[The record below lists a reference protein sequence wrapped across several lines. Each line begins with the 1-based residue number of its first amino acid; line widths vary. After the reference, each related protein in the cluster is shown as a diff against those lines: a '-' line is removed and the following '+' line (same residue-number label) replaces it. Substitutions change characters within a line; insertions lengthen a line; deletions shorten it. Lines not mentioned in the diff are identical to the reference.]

1 MVARC
6 TALAPVHE
14 SPMMPLVSVLMP
26 CYNSAH
32 TLPMALASLLA
43 QTYENWECVLV
54 DDGST
59 DHPEEIVAAAN
70 DPRIRY
76 YRLERNMG
84 RGTAR
89 QVTLDD
95 ARGDL
100 IAWLDADD
108 WYYPWKLANQ
118 VEVMEHE
125 RNIAVLSAGMA
136 IVDRSNR
143 LTGIRG
149 RARGTNRISSEPMVR
164 PAMPPVAFGP
174 SMVRIQFA
182 QEAGF
187 DPAFHL
193 AQDADFFLR
202 ILLREA
208 HCLLP
213 DVVYAYTE
221 FQTVSLQK
229 VLGQHRFIRRMFW
242 KHRAMFPW
250 TCSSEIA
257 KSLFK
262 SMAYR
267 LTFTCGFKDRLI
279 RRRSKPPNPQ
289 DLREFQAARSIVAE
303 KVRAV
308 FGESGHLDGSS

>member
-1 MVARC
+1 
-6 TALAPVHE
+6 
-14 SPMMPLVSVLMP
+14 MMPLVSVLMP

-32 TLPMALASLLA
+32 TLPVALASLLA

-84 RGTAR
+84 RGAAR

-95 ARGDL
+95 ARGDF

-108 WYYPWKLANQ
+108 WYYPWKLAKQ

-136 IVDRSNR
+136 ILDRSNR
-143 LTGIRG
+143 LAGIRG
-149 RARGTNRISSEPMVR
+149 RTRGTDRINSAPMRR
-164 PAMPPVAFGP
+164 PAMPPFAFSP
-174 SMVRIQFA
+174 SMVRIQPA
-182 QEAGF
+182 RQAGF

-193 AQDADFFLR
+193 AQDADFLLR
-202 ILLREA
+202 ILLHEA

-213 DVVYAYTE
+213 DVVYAYSE
-221 FQTVSLQK
+221 FQTVSLEK
-229 VLGQHRFIRRMFW
+229 VLRQHRFVRRMFW
-242 KHRAMFPW
+242 KQQTRFPW

-257 KSLFK
+257 KSFFK

-279 RRRSKPPNPQ
+279 RRRSKPPTSQ
-289 DLREFQAARSIVAE
+289 DLREFQRARSIVTD
-303 KVRAV
+303 KVGAI
-308 FGESGHLDGSS
+308 FGESSHFDGSS